1 MRLKSNIA
9 FTSLFLVL
17 MILISA
23 CGNNAGGNTAS
34 PAATN
39 QSGTTGVNETGSNE
53 TEAGKLDP
61 VELTWYFPNTP
72 QNMKDVAMVQDAMNV
87 IVQSKINAKI
97 KLIPVDWGTYD
108 QKMNVMTGAGDTF
121 DLMFTAPWSNNY
133 FQNVSKGALLP
144 LDDLLTEYAPTLK
157 AAVPDSVWNAA
168 RVNQKIYGAINWQII
183 AMPYGLQV
191 NQSYIDKYKIDLN
204 AVQKYEDM
212 EPYLA
217 AWNESYDPLNYA
229 KDDADP
235 FTRQPPYFEMDSIGE
250 DTSVGWIR
258 LDDSETQVFNQY
270 ASDEFKGFV
279 QLMRKWYQAGYFPK
293 DAALRT
299 SVERAADAK
308 AGKISLFGIGSPI
321 KPGVELEAKASLNV
335 DQKFKPLSK
344 AIITTNRSIA
354 TMTGISAT
362 SKNPERA
369 MMFLELMN
377 SDKELYNLICNGI
390 EGVHYNK
397 TADNV
402 IEKVKDNNGYNPV
415 TDWLFGNQFNAYYTS
430 PDAVGI
436 WEETLELNL
445 TADASPLLGFTF
457 NPDPI
462 KSEIAQTNAVYA
474 QYKDALLS
482 GTADPDKLLPEFL
495 DKLNKAGAEKV
506 IAEKQ
511 RQIEEWKKIR

>member
-1 MRLKSNIA
+1 MRLKSKTA
-9 FTSLFLVL
+9 FSGLFLVL

-23 CGNNAGGNTAS
+23 CGNNSGDNMKSSPTAS
-34 PAATN
+34 
-39 QSGTTGVNETGSNE
+39 SSSNTSSPDD
-53 TEAGKLDP
+53 TEASDLDP

-72 QNMKDVAMVQDAMNV
+72 QNMKDIEMVEKEMNK
-87 IVQSKINAKI
+87 IVQAKINATI
-97 KLIPVDWGTYD
+97 QLIPLDWGAYD

-157 AAVPDSVWNAA
+157 ETVPDSVWDAT
-168 RVNQKIYGAINWQII
+168 RVNKKIYGSINWQII
-183 AMPYGLQV
+183 ATPYGLQI
-191 NQSYIDKYKIDLN
+191 NQSYIDKYNIDMD
-204 AVQKYEDM
+204 AIHKYEDM
-212 EPYLA
+212 DPYLA
-217 AWNESYDPLNYA
+217 IWDEAFVPLNYS

-235 FTRQPPYFEMDSIGE
+235 FTRQPPYFGMDSIGE
-250 DTSVGWIR
+250 DTSVGWIQ

-270 ASDEFKGFV
+270 ASEEFKSFV
-279 QLMRKWYQAGYFPK
+279 QLMHKWYEAGYFPK
-293 DAALRT
+293 DAALHT

-321 KPGVELEAKASLNV
+321 KPGVELEAKASLGV

-354 TMTGISAT
+354 TMTGISST

-369 MMFLELMN
+369 MMFLELIN
-377 SDKELYNLICNGI
+377 SDKDLYNLLCNGI
-390 EGVHYNK
+390 EGIHYK
-397 TADNV
+397 KVADNV

-415 TDWLFGNQFNAYYTS
+415 TDWMFGNQFNAYYTS
-430 PDAVGI
+430 PEAVGI
-436 WEETLELNL
+436 WEKTIELNK
-445 TADASPLLGFTF
+445 TAQVSPLLGFTF

-482 GTADPDKLLPEFL
+482 GTADPDKMLPEFL
-495 DKLNKAGAEKV
+495 DKLNKAGADKV

-511 RQIEEWKKIR
+511 RQIDIWKKSR